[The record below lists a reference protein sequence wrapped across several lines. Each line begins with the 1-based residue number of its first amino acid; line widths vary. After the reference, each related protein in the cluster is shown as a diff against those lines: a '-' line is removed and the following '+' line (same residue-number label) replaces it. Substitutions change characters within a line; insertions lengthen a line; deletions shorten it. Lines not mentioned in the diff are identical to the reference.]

1 VVVSWRHARRGAG
14 AHSVWRLEMHDL
26 VVDGAP
32 VDAPAI
38 V

>member
-1 VVVSWRHARRGAG
+1 VVVSWRRARGGAG

-32 VDAPAI
+32 VDAPQ
-38 V
+38 